1 MLGAHDR
8 RLSLRV
14 SAAQQVALPCPFLPC
29 PSLDL
34 PCPPPPAPRSLHR
47 PRKFSLG
54 SMVSQSK
61 IRKFSRKI
69 FHGLGYPAAA
79 SSLDKGQ
86 DRAGALSPGP
96 SLGLRG
102 SSGSEGAEQ
111 GPAQGPG
118 EEPAS
123 PKRLPVGPADTTTTT
138 ATVTGITRV
147 RSAHARD
154 FFDLQQFLAELW
166 TGIPVKVRP
175 AMNE

>member
-1 MLGAHDR
+1 
-8 RLSLRV
+8 
-14 SAAQQVALPCPFLPC
+14 
-29 PSLDL
+29 
-34 PCPPPPAPRSLHR
+34 
-47 PRKFSLG
+47 
-54 SMVSQSK
+54 MVSQSK

-86 DRAGALSPGP
+86 DRAVALSPGP

-102 SSGSEGAEQ
+102 SGGSEGAEQ

-123 PKRLPVGPADTTTTT
+123 PKRLPVGPADTTT
-138 ATVTGITRV
+138 AGITRV

-166 TGIPVKVRP
+166 TGIQVKVRP
-175 AMNE
+175 ATPRPHAAMINQE